1 MKKIWSFG
9 LAMLDVVTQPVH
21 QWPETGGAEITETTD
36 LVIGGMALNTAA
48 TLAKLGRVDV
58 GLIASIGD
66 DVGGRVLKSE
76 LQALGVDLQR
86 LSVSENN
93 PTGVA
98 ICCVHPGGERSMFLC
113 FGANNE
119 LSLKTANLDGLQAGD
134 IFHVGGSMCIE
145 KTSGGYLAAILQKV
159 KEQGLLTSVDTMWDG
174 TGKWWSLLEPCL
186 PYTDILL
193 TNDDEARRYA
203 ECENLDDAAG
213 KFMQHGAEMVIIK
226 AGEQGATVYSETWRG
241 HVDILPVESR
251 DATGAGDA
259 FAGGFLLGL
268 AHGWDVRQAAL
279 FGSAV
284 GAECVTAYGAT
295 TGIKSYAETIA
306 FIHEHNRAGDWNW
319 ELD

>member
-9 LAMLDVVTQPVH
+9 IAMLDVVTQPVH
-21 QWPETGGAEITETTD
+21 KWPETGGAEVTETTD

-48 TLAKLGRVDV
+48 TLAKLGKVDV
-58 GLIASIGD
+58 GLIAAVGD
-66 DVGGRVLKSE
+66 DVGGRVVRAE
-76 LQALGVDLQR
+76 LETLGVDLSR
-86 LSVSENN
+86 LTISTTR

-119 LSLKTANLDGLQAGD
+119 LSPQTANLADFEHGD

-145 KTSGGYLAAILQKV
+145 KTSGKHLAAILQSV
-159 KEQGLLTSVDTMWDG
+159 KGQGLLTSVDTMWDG

-186 PYTDILL
+186 PHTDILL

-203 ECENLDDAAG
+203 GCEDIDEAAR
-213 KFMQHGAEMVIIK
+213 KFLQGGPETVIIK
-226 AGEQGATVYSETWRG
+226 QGERGATVFDDRWSG
-241 HVDILPVESR
+241 HVDILEVESR

-259 FAGGFLLGL
+259 FAGGLLLGL
-268 AHGWDVRQAAL
+268 SYGWDIEQATL

-284 GAECVTAYGAT
+284 GAQCVTAYGAT
-295 TGIKSYAETIA
+295 TGIKSYEETVR
-306 FIHEHNRAGDWNW
+306 FIQESGRGADWNW
-319 ELD
+319 ELT

>member
-9 LAMLDVVTQPVH
+9 IAMLDVVTQPVH
-21 QWPETGGAEITETTD
+21 RWPETGGAEITDTTD

-48 TLAKLGRVDV
+48 TIAKLGEADI

-66 DVGGRVLKSE
+66 DVGGRVLQSE
-76 LQALGVDLQR
+76 LQSLGVDVRR
-86 LSVSENN
+86 LAIRPTS

-119 LSLKTANLDGLQAGD
+119 LGLETADLDGFHAGD

-145 KTSGGYLAAILQKV
+145 KTSGKYLATILQKV
-159 KEQGLLTSVDTMWDG
+159 KQQGVLTSVDTMWDG
-174 TGKWWSLLEPCL
+174 TGKWWSLLKPCL
-186 PYTDILL
+186 PHTDILL

-203 ECENLDDAAG
+203 ECQALDQAAE
-213 KFMQHGAEMVIIK
+213 KFMHHGAKTVIIK
-226 AGEQGATVYSETWRG
+226 AGEKGATIYDQEWSG
-241 HVDILPVESR
+241 HIDILPVETR

-259 FAGGFLLGL
+259 FAGGLLLGL
-268 AHGWDVRQAAL
+268 AHGWNIEQAAL

-284 GAECVTAYGAT
+284 GAQCVTAYGAT
-295 TGIKSYAETIA
+295 TGIKSYAETVD
-306 FIHEHNRAGDWNW
+306 FMRSQDRAGEWNW
-319 ELD
+319 ELN